1 MPAKADASPHATDAA
16 DLLFEIGCEE
26 IPARML
32 TRALVDLPALVEA
45 RLTAARLTHGGV
57 RALGTPRRLAV
68 IVKQLADR
76 QPDLREEVVGPP
88 AGAAFA
94 ADGSLTK
101 AGQGFAAKN
110 AVEPGA
116 LVKREV
122 AGKKGL
128 YVIAIRSVVGQP
140 TRSLLPALLTE
151 LARALPWP
159 KSQRWGWG
167 DTTFVRPV
175 HWLVALFG
183 GEVVPLS
190 WAGVASGR
198 HSRGHRF
205 LANAPVEIAAAD
217 GYSDALRAAHVVV
230 DPEVR
235 RELVRAELARL
246 ETETG
251 LRVRPDEGLLAE
263 VIHLGEWPVGVSGT
277 FDPSFLEVPEEIIV
291 TAMRTHQRYFAMED
305 ATGRLA
311 PRFATLMATIVK
323 DPAVVQRGNESVL
336 ASRLSDAKFFVHQDR
351 AQIVAHGHSTS
362 SRSVTTGNV
371 GDPDR
376 VDSQDKAPTTGSSH
390 STLSG
395 STGAATGTVGDPG
408 PFGAWLAK
416 LEHVVFQAK
425 LGVKA
430 NTIGHKMRRL
440 TELTQQLAGQTSC
453 SIADAIRAARY
464 CKADLASSA
473 VGEFPELQGVMGKHY
488 AKDANLPDAVA
499 VAIEEHY
506 WPKGHDAA
514 LPTTCEG
521 ALVAI
526 ADRIDTLVG
535 CFAAGLAPSGS
546 ADPFGLRRAAIG
558 VLAILLDRGPGG
570 ARYAANAGWPL
581 RTDELIDSAS
591 GAYGDTLATQAAR
604 EPLREFFRTRLR
616 GLLIDDGLAAQD
628 VDVVLGVNADDPCDA
643 RLRARA
649 VAVVPQAARE
659 VFKRIANILDDA
671 RAKQH
676 LMSGAVKPALFV
688 SSDGAEARLWRAFTE
703 RTARLQSALDA
714 HQYRDSFA
722 VLAELGPDVAA
733 FFDRGGVMVMDPD
746 PVLRENRLSLLQ
758 QIYEPFARIAD
769 FRLLGGAA

>member
-1 MPAKADASPHATDAA
+1 
-16 DLLFEIGCEE
+16 LFEIGCEE
-26 IPARML
+26 IPAKML
-32 TRALVDLPALVEA
+32 ARALVELPALVES
-45 RLTAARLTHGGV
+45 RLAAARLGHGGV
-57 RALGTPRRLAV
+57 RVLGTPRRLAV
-68 IVKQLADR
+68 IIKQLADH

-88 AGAAFA
+88 ASAAFA
-94 ADGSLTK
+94 ADGSLTR

-110 AVEPGA
+110 GVAPEA
-116 LVKREV
+116 LVRREV

-128 YVIAIRSVVGQP
+128 YVVALRSVVGQP
-140 TRSLLPALLTE
+140 TRDLLPDLLVD
-151 LARALPWP
+151 LARSIAWP
-159 KSQRWGWG
+159 KSQRWGWS

-175 HWLVALFG
+175 QWLVALFG

-190 WAGVASGR
+190 WAGITSGR

-205 LANAPVEIAAAD
+205 LANAPVAIATPEGD
-217 GYSDALRAAHVVV
+217 GGYVEALRAAYVVV
-230 DPEVR
+230 DPGVR
-235 RELVRAELARL
+235 RALVGAELARL

-251 LRVRPDEGLLAE
+251 LRVRPDDGLLAE
-263 VIHLGEWPVGVSGT
+263 VIHLGEYPVGITGA
-277 FDPSFLEVPEEIIV
+277 FDPAFLEVPEEIIV
-291 TAMRTHQRYFAMED
+291 TAMRNHQRYFAMEH
-305 ATGRLA
+305 AGGKLA
-311 PRFATLMATIVK
+311 NRFATVMATIVK
-323 DPAVVQRGNESVL
+323 DPVVVQHGNERQI
-336 ASRLSDAKFFVHQDR
+336 ASRLADARFFFAEDR
-351 AQIVAHGHSTS
+351 KKSFEQW
-362 SRSVTTGNV
+362 N
-371 GDPDR
+371 
-376 VDSQDKAPTTGSSH
+376 DKLAP
-390 STLSG
+390 
-395 STGAATGTVGDPG
+395 
-408 PFGAWLAK
+408 
-416 LEHVVFQAK
+416 VVFQAK
-425 LGVKA
+425 LGDRAKTVGEKL
-430 NTIGHKMRRL
+430 RRI
-440 TELTQQLAGQTSC
+440 EAVVASLAGRVAC
-453 SIADAIRAARY
+453 DRDIALRVARL
-464 CKADLASSA
+464 CKADLSSSV

-488 AKDANLPDAVA
+488 ARLAGLPEGVA

-506 WPKGHDAA
+506 FPKGQGGA
-514 LPTTCEG
+514 LPSTAEG

-570 ARYAANAGWPL
+570 ARHVADAGWPV
-581 RTDELIDSAS
+581 RSDELIDAAS
-591 GAYGDTLATQAAR
+591 RAYGDTLATASAQV
-604 EPLREFFRTRLR
+604 PLREFFRTRLR

-676 LMSGAVKPALFV
+676 LISGDVKPALFV
-688 SSDGAEARLWRAFTE
+688 TGDGAEARLWNAFTE
-703 RTARLQSALDA
+703 RTARLRSALDR

-746 PVLRENRLSLLQ
+746 PGLRENRLSLLLR
-758 QIYEPFARIAD
+758 IYEPFARIAD